1 MNPRITPK
9 ERNLI
14 KGAIRRVFSR
24 SDLRRAVIG
33 SCIVVHNDPSRPR
46 VKTWCLCPS
55 CKGFI
60 PKSYMQV
67 DHIIP
72 VIKVTESLES
82 LTWDEV
88 VDRLWCEYTNLKA
101 ICITCHT
108 LKTKEENRARRAF
121 RKAKDNETKSSKS
134 PPNTKEVRINRR
146 KRRRGSLWRV

>member
-1 MNPRITPK
+1 MNHRITPK

-24 SDLRRAVIG
+24 SDIRRAVIG
-33 SCIVVHNDPSRPR
+33 SCIVMHTDTTRPR

-67 DHIIP
+67 DHIKPI
-72 VIKVTESLES
+72 IGIMETLES
-82 LTWDEV
+82 LSWDEV

-101 ICITCHT
+101 ICTDCH
-108 LKTKEENRARRAF
+108 LIKTKAENKARRAA
-121 RKAKDNETKSSKS
+121 RKATNGY
-134 PPNTKEVRINRR
+134 PRR
-146 KRRRGSLWRV
+146 KSKMYKRYSRR